1 VIQSFDFRVLKY
13 WHETYPEVRLAAL
26 IENRKSIDQNLAEL
40 GFIPS
45 IYSPSFDL
53 LNPEKVKYLQKLKM
67 RVIPWTVNEENDMKN
82 IRDMGVDGFI
92 TDYPNRAAKLGL
104 GIRRKL

>member
-53 LNPEKVKYLQKLKM
+53 LNPGESK
-67 RVIPWTVNEENDMKN
+67 IPSKTKN
-82 IRDMGVDGFI
+82 AR
-92 TDYPNRAAKLGL
+92 YPLDSQ
-104 GIRRKL
+104 